1 MTVPAEDDVR
11 CMTRLQEI
19 EHDWGVGEHDRVTAW
34 DSMRDAI
41 HIRTVSR
48 RIVESHDTQLTLGK
62 RNDDGL
68 VDQEMQFV
76 AVGELNKV
84 CHRHAAVMIVIS
96 QCHAHRCETSQMAQK
111 SEQMRQAV
119 GHIEKI
125 PGDKNPVGPQFRDCL
140 YKHIMARQVIV
151 QVQIADLDGAS
162 SLQWF
167 KRRFQ
172 PRNNGGGQSVLVV
185 RDLAEEP
192 VQRA

>member
-19 EHDWGVGEHDRVTAW
+19 QHDRGVGEHDRVTAW

-76 AVGELNKV
+76 AIGKLEKL
-84 CHRHAAVMIVIS
+84 RDRDAAVMIMIAKRHV
-96 QCHAHRCETSQMAQK
+96 HRRETSEMTEK
-111 SEQMRQAV
+111 LEQMR
-119 GHIEKI
+119 
-125 PGDKNPVGPQFRDCL
+125 
-140 YKHIMARQVIV
+140 
-151 QVQIADLDGAS
+151 
-162 SLQWF
+162 
-167 KRRFQ
+167 
-172 PRNNGGGQSVLVV
+172 
-185 RDLAEEP
+185 
-192 VQRA
+192 